1 MACGVWRVTCG
12 VWRVACGVWRDGN
25 RQVLWKRASTLEAE
39 ALLQESRDM
48 CQRAAAMQAEAMAI
62 LDDIKTAQVGAAR
75 RCVRLTWHMTFRT
88 RAGGRQ

>member
-1 MACGVWRVTCG
+1 
-12 VWRVACGVWRDGN
+12 
-25 RQVLWKRASTLEAE
+25 
-39 ALLQESRDM
+39 M

-75 RCVRLTWHMTFRT
+75 RCVRLAWHMTFRT